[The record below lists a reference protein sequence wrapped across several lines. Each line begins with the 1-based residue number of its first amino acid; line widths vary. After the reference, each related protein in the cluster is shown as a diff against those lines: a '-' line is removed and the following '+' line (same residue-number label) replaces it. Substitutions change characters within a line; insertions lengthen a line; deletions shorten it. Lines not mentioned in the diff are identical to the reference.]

1 MDVDLRKFPSIP
13 YKTAQAGIGGNLWK
27 FLLARP
33 PRTVCGFAKR
43 EREFLSI
50 PFTRHNTGDFSKCQK
65 WAQKN
70 RKPFLD
76 FLSWCAVL
84 CNGGYSVFRYGCS
97 SKRNLNREATSRC
110 FMLSS
115 VSLSICPFSMAAIRI
130 LHAKAPPF
138 SFAGTA
144 KSCGLD
150 TRSYSGNV
158 RTLPRF
164 PAVYNPR
171 KIKENDFPV
180 SIRQR

>member
-1 MDVDLRKFPSIP
+1 MPFYVAAVIQFLFLQFYKHEFVALLTYYWFSIFVKQWGKSCRISISVKNIVYTSLCINPNFNHINLSLSRKT
-13 YKTAQAGIGGNLWK
+13 KGILY
-27 FLLARP
+27 
-33 PRTVCGFAKR
+33 T
-43 EREFLSI
+43 S
-50 PFTRHNTGDFSKCQK
+50 
-65 WAQKN
+65 
-70 RKPFLD
+70 
-76 FLSWCAVL
+76 
-84 CNGGYSVFRYGCS
+84 CS
-97 SKRNLNREATSRC
+97 SKRNLNRAATSRC